1 AAPLLAAFL
10 LLMVALALL
19 ARLIPEMDIF
29 FIGMPIQAALG
40 LFLAAVFIPFMGSFV
55 TEMAEWMAKL
65 LPI

>member
-1 AAPLLAAFL
+1 
-10 LLMVALALL
+10 MVALALL

-40 LFLAAVFIPFMGSFV
+40 LFLATVFLPFMGGFV